1 MLYKNS
7 GKSKAAYIFA
17 AVILSVLFGWMFG
30 ITPLCADDLWYQTN
44 VTGEPGTWE
53 RLVSSVKICAHHW
66 TFDTGRLANMA
77 TAPFLNYLPRWV
89 FAILSAGAVFIVFI
103 RGISLAKVPWISGR
117 SALWLLAVCFVFPWF
132 DFLFTV
138 VYAAN
143 YVWGISLGLLY
154 LYFYIDRNR
163 GRCPSVLL
171 LLFPVLTGWWHEG
184 LSVPLICFIAAYMLS
199 GRSKPTSKEIVMGV
213 GLLSGIMIIMLM
225 PAFRASVEGRCQFNW
240 IKSVWYETLINV
252 VVFNIIFYFYLFTF
266 VSGLCIRRIRD
277 RIRSNPEN
285 FAFLTGALVFGTVST
300 AIYLIYYNGPR
311 TGAFCQLICFIAMLR
326 LLPAFFPS
334 VGRNV
339 AKGRM
344 IFIATTALCIVNM
357 AASIRIQTK
366 LSREYNE
373 ATELMQSAQCK
384 KSGQLFYDVTPISFG
399 IDAMKPTYMLLNS
412 SYGLIRINVIPK
424 ALEEFEFNSSDVR
437 HCRDKRLFVYR
448 NYLIF
453 KGNMPKERA
462 DVRLY
467 ASDGESIRSRL
478 RYRPFI
484 TAKGDSAILILP
496 HTQQIRNSFTVFD
509 AELVSDTR

>member
-171 LLFPVLTGWWHEG
+171 LLFSVLTGWWHEG

-311 TGAFCQLICFIAMLR
+311 TGH
-326 LLPAFFPS
+326 S
-334 VGRNV
+334 VN
-339 AKGRM
+339 
-344 IFIATTALCIVNM
+344 
-357 AASIRIQTK
+357 
-366 LSREYNE
+366 
-373 ATELMQSAQCK
+373 
-384 KSGQLFYDVTPISFG
+384 
-399 IDAMKPTYMLLNS
+399 
-412 SYGLIRINVIPK
+412 
-424 ALEEFEFNSSDVR
+424 
-437 HCRDKRLFVYR
+437 
-448 NYLIF
+448 
-453 KGNMPKERA
+453 
-462 DVRLY
+462 
-467 ASDGESIRSRL
+467 
-478 RYRPFI
+478 
-484 TAKGDSAILILP
+484 
-496 HTQQIRNSFTVFD
+496 
-509 AELVSDTR
+509 